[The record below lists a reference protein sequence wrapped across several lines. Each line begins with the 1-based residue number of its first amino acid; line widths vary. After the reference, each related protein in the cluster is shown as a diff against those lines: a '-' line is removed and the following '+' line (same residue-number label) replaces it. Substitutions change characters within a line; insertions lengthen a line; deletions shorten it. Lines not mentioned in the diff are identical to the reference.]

1 MSIAGTD
8 PTEQPERSSEAANR
22 PSAMPDPQADE
33 RTAERRLAQITPVI
47 KMILRPLASLKLTV
61 VLFAL
66 AIFLVF
72 TGTLVQVDQGINMVM
87 ANHFRTML
95 AWIDL
100 QIFFP
105 RDVEV
110 PGSFP
115 FPGGWLIGSVLLANL
130 LAAHMVRFKLN
141 WKRSGIFLTHA
152 GLIIILLSELVTGLY
167 AVEGNMTIEE
177 GTATNYLEH
186 LQEVELAVQEV
197 GSDEVTVVAESRLK
211 RGGVIQD
218 ERLPFD
224 IAMHEYMPHSSVLAP
239 GDAPPDTQNP
249 ATAGD
254 GRHVVAV
261 EQPTVTGVDPD
272 QRVDAPSAY
281 ATFSDKET
289 GAPLGTYLL
298 SLWLSVNDMP
308 QRVAVGNAVYEVD
321 LRFKRTYKPYTM
333 YLAEFRHDRYIG
345 TDIPKNFSSSIR
357 LMDPSRNVDRDV
369 LIYMNHP
376 LRYEGETFF
385 QSSYKPGD
393 TATILQV
400 VHNPGWLM
408 PYISCVMVAVG
419 LIVHFGLS
427 LMAFSRRR
435 AKA

>member
-1 MSIAGTD
+1 A
-8 PTEQPERSSEAANR
+8 
-22 PSAMPDPQADE
+22 
-33 RTAERRLAQITPVI
+33 
-47 KMILRPLASLKLTV
+47 
-61 VLFAL
+61 
-66 AIFLVF
+66 
-72 TGTLVQVDQGINMVM
+72 GTLVQVDQGIGVVM
-87 ANHFRTML
+87 ESHFRSMI

-100 QIFFP
+100 QVFFP
-105 RDVEV
+105 RDIEV

-115 FPGGWLIGSVLLANL
+115 YPGGWLLGSILLANL
-130 LAAHMVRFKLN
+130 LSAHMVRFKLN

-186 LQEVELAVQEV
+186 LQHVEVAVREV

-211 RGGVIQD
+211 RGGVIEND
-218 ERLPFD
+218 LLPFD
-224 IAMHEYMPHSSVLAP
+224 MAMHQYMPHSEVMAP
-239 GDAPPDTQNP
+239 GDAPSVENP
-249 ATAGD
+249 ANAGD

-261 EQPTVTGVDPD
+261 PRPQVTGVDPE
-272 QRVDAPSAY
+272 QRIDAPSAY
-281 ATFSDKET
+281 VTFSDKQT
-289 GAPLGTYLL
+289 GQPLGTYLI
-298 SLWLSVNDMP
+298 SLWLSVNDRP
-308 QRVAVGNAVYEVD
+308 QRVTVDGKVYEVD

-333 YLAEFRHDRYIG
+333 YLADFRHDRYIG
-345 TDIPKNFSSSIR
+345 TDIPKNFSSQIR

-400 VHNPGWLM
+400 VRNPGWLM

-435 AKA
+435 